1 MKIRTDFVTNSSS
14 SSFILARTSEL
25 NEKQKEEILQYVKN
39 TMFGRPVLTPE
50 STEEEILKLFEE
62 DWDFHDEDIQRQ
74 VREALKEGKNIYNGV
89 IDYESSDYHYS
100 EIFEDIWKIMEKHGD
115 GNFTAIDDDLSY

>member
-62 DWDFHDEDIQRQ
+62 DWGFHDEDIQRK
-74 VREALKEGKNIYNGV
+74 VREALREGKNIYNGT
-89 IDYESSDYHYS
+89 IDYESSDYHYA
-100 EIFEDIWKIMEKHGD
+100 EIFEDIWKIMEEHND